1 MNKNSWDICFNHLR
15 FDFNIKGIII
25 YFSGAMFTRVSIVGY
40 PYVKTAAVND
50 NEVKSDRI
58 SY

>member
-40 PYVKTAAVND
+40 PYVKTTAVND
-50 NEVKSDRI
+50 NEAKK
-58 SY
+58 